1 MLAVEFRTQ
10 ELAYETAKGLFAR
23 RVMTAGTLVNAKTIR
38 FEPTA
43 EISGED
49 ISEVISRLDEALAD
63 TRRRCARDMR
73 KSGAA
78 PRTLKDASRKNV
90 PGVSAFIKMQQSVQD
105 RGLSRKQ

>member
-1 MLAVEFRTQ
+1 
-10 ELAYETAKGLFAR
+10 
-23 RVMTAGTLVNAKTIR
+23 
-38 FEPTA
+38 
-43 EISGED
+43 
-49 ISEVISRLDEALAD
+49 
-63 TRRRCARDMR
+63 MR